1 MMNSEEIFEEY
12 TKATAKRRY
21 IAEKAAELGVKES
34 DIICELFKSGYKFEE
49 IRRANKGIYNAGMKK
64 YEKWLKNGSPENE
77 EADAPESHCPEND
90 TTEQENEEKPEYEYP
105 ATDEGEPEQNT
116 VTGEDLLQIQDRTIA
131 ELKYK
136 NDKLEV
142 KLKAL
147 ASENVEL
154 KAENSKLEKDIEILN
169 GKAECL
175 ETQLNKEKNAGEEL
189 GKMYQLLF
197 DDKEKLMKEKKQ
209 FMERIDEL
217 EAEKQVLSEQ
227 YAELNDNYNE
237 AMMIN
242 RKIEQDAKVDAA
254 DLESERENLV
264 KAWHENDELK
274 KRLHCAEHYI
284 LNSIYE
290 GLRDHEDGEV

>member
-64 YEKWLKNGSPENE
+64 YEKWLKNGSPVNE

-90 TTEQENEEKPEYEYP
+90 TTEQDNEEKPEYEYP

-142 KLKAL
+142 KFKAL

-154 KAENSKLEKDIEILN
+154 KAENSKLEEDIKIQN
-169 GKAECL
+169 GKIEGL
-175 ETQLNKEKNAGEEL
+175 ERKLIGSQAYDDVCEENK
-189 GKMYQLLF
+189 Q
-197 DDKEKLMKEKKQ
+197 LMKEKQQ
-209 FMERIDEL
+209 FMDRIDEL
-217 EAEKQVLSEQ
+217 EENLRTVREQLRDLDICYMGAMQENEKIRKSAE
-227 YAELNDNYNE
+227 
-237 AMMIN
+237 I
-242 RKIEQDAKVDAA
+242 DAA
-254 DLESERENLV
+254 DLESEQEHLKKVYQEN
-264 KAWHENDELK
+264 EGLK
-274 KRLHCAEHYI
+274 KRLERAERYI
-284 LNSIYE
+284 LNTIYE
-290 GLRDHEDGEV
+290 QFEDRDDEDGEV